1 MKTPLQ
7 SLLARA
13 LCGILLAAALTFAT
27 QARAQYDISGF
38 LPPGVTINSATPQ
51 QITEAVVAAV
61 QANPDAA
68 PQVATGTFQSVVDAG
83 RYTLPGSQDG
93 KQGVEPDGSSSDPT
107 LDEWGQRISDA
118 AKQANPALAPMIDS
132 AMASAVSNAQTAVT
146 TPGTGPSVPDG
157 GGTTPPPPPPPG
169 GGGGGGGGTQQPASN

>member
-13 LCGILLAAALTFAT
+13 LSGVFLAAALTLVT

-38 LPPGVTINSATPQ
+38 LPQGVTINTATPQ

-61 QANPDAA
+61 QANPDTA

-83 RYTLPGSQDG
+83 RYTLEGSQDG

-146 TPGTGPSVPDG
+146 TPGTGPGTTVPEG
-157 GGTTPPPPPPPG
+157 LTPPPPPPPG
-169 GGGGGGGGTQQPASN
+169 GGGGGGTQQPSASG